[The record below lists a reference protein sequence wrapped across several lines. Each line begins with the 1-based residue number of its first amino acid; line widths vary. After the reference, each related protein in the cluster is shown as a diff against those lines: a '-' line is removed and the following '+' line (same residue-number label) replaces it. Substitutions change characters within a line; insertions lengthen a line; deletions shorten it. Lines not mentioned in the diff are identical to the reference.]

1 MLKLVYKPLGV
12 VVSVLGGYWAR
23 HLFKR
28 CINGDGETPAATQ
41 RHRSWTEVLAAALL
55 AGSDLRFA
63 RGPRRPGRRRR
74 IRTGHRQWPSDG

>member
-28 CINGDGETPAATQ
+28 VYQWRRRDPGGHPAAPQ
-41 RHRSWTEVLAAALL
+41 LDRS
-55 AGSDLRFA
+55 AGCR
-63 RGPRRPGRRRR
+63 PPGRERSSVCSRPSS
-74 IRTGHRQWPSDG
+74 TGPAPPDSNGLPAMAK